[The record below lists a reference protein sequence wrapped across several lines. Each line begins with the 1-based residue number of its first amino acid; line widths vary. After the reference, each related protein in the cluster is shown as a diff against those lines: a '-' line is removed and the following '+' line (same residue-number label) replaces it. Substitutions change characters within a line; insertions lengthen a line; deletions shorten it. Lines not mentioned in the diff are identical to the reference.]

1 MSDWYSM
8 NVVLIQTTL
17 TTLLLALSIQVPL
30 RFGVFSF
37 AGVGAFGI
45 GGYGAAMAMVHG
57 GWSTWPAVIV
67 GTLAAGVATLLL
79 GLVVQRLTGLYMGMA
94 TIAFTL
100 IVSVVAVNGGEW
112 TGGAAGLYGALGE
125 ISVPQIALVVLVVVA
140 LLQVT
145 ELGGIGRRV
154 DTVREDPELA
164 NALGVDVHLYRR
176 ASFLVSGLIGGLAG
190 ALTTLLRSTITPA
203 EVNFH
208 LVILA
213 LTAIVVGGSRSWVGA
228 LIGSVIFVWL
238 PTWIGFFAEWERVAY
253 GFIVAIAAIYLPH
266 GVLGVAK
273 DLWHRHRTREER
285 ARVAALARAEGE
297 LTR

>member
-30 RFGVFSF
+30 RYGVFSF

-45 GGYGAAMAMVHG
+45 GGYTGAMAMVHG
-57 GWSTWPAVIV
+57 EWSTWPAVLL
-67 GTLAAGVATLLL
+67 GTVVAGVCTFLL

-100 IVSVVAVNGGEW
+100 IISVLAVNGGDW
-112 TGGAAGLYGALGE
+112 TGGAMGLYGAIGE
-125 ISVPQIALVVLVVVA
+125 ITTMHIVIAVLIVVA
-140 LLQVT
+140 FLAWT
-145 ELGGIGRRV
+145 EYGRRGRKV

-164 NALGVDVHLYRR
+164 NALGIDVNGYRR
-176 ASFLVSGLIGGLAG
+176 LSFLISGLIGGLAG
-190 ALTTLLRSTITPA
+190 AITTLLRSTITPS

-213 LTAIVVGGSRSWVGA
+213 LTAIVVGGARSWVGA
-228 LIGSVIFVWL
+228 LIGAVIFVWL
-238 PTWIGFFAEWERVAY
+238 PTFLSFVQEWEKVAY
-253 GFIVAIAAIYLPH
+253 GFIVAVAAIYLPN
-266 GVLGVAK
+266 GVLGVVK
-273 DLWHRHRTREER
+273 DLWHKSRTRDER
-285 ARVAALARAEGE
+285 ARVAVGLQEKG
-297 LTR
+297 

>member
-1 MSDWYSM
+1 MSTWYDM
-8 NVVLIQTTL
+8 NVVLIQTTM

-45 GGYGAAMAMVHG
+45 GGYGSAMAMVHL
-57 GWSTWPAVIV
+57 GWSTWPAVALGAV
-67 GTLAAGVATLLL
+67 VAGATVFLL

-100 IVSVVAVNGGEW
+100 IISVLAVNGGDW
-112 TGGAAGLYGALGE
+112 TGGAMGLYGALGE
-125 ISVPQIALVVLVVVA
+125 ISVAQIVVVVLVVVG
-140 LLQVT
+140 LLQLT
-145 ELGGIGRRV
+145 ELRGMGRRIDV
-154 DTVREDPELA
+154 VRDDPELA
-164 NALGVDVHLYRR
+164 NALGVDVARYRQL
-176 ASFLVSGLIGGLAG
+176 SFLVSGLIGGLAG
-190 ALTTLLRSTITPA
+190 AITTLLRSTITPS

-238 PTWIGFFAEWERVAY
+238 PTWISFFAEWERVAY
-253 GFIVAIAAIYLPH
+253 GFIVALAAIYLPS

-273 DLWHRHRTREER
+273 DAWHRFRTREER
-285 ARVAALARAEGE
+285 ARVAALAKEG
-297 LTR
+297 TA

>member
-1 MSDWYSM
+1 MSDWYYM

-45 GGYGAAMAMVHG
+45 GGYGGAMAMVHLE
-57 GWSTWPAVIV
+57 WSTWPAVAA
-67 GTLAAGVATLLL
+67 GALAAAVVVFLL

-100 IVSVVAVNGGEW
+100 IVSVIAVDGGDA
-112 TGGAAGLYGALGE
+112 TGGAGGLYGALGE
-125 ISVPQIALVVLVVVA
+125 ISMLQIVLVAAAVVA
-140 LLQVT
+140 VLVWT
-145 ELGGIGRRV
+145 EARGLGRRI

-164 NALGVDVHLYRR
+164 NALGIDVNRYRLM
-176 ASFLVSGLIGGLAG
+176 SFALSGLIGGLAG
-190 ALTTLLRSTITPA
+190 AITTLLRSTITPA

-208 LVILA
+208 LVIVA
-213 LTAIVVGGSRSWVGA
+213 LTAIVVGGARSWLGA
-228 LIGSVIFVWL
+228 LIGAVIFVWL
-238 PTWIGFFAEWERVAY
+238 PTWLSFVQEWEKVAY
-253 GFIVAIAAIYLPH
+253 GFIVAAAAIYLPN

-273 DLWHRHRTREER
+273 DALHRYRTREER
-285 ARVAALARAEGE
+285 ARVAVLQEKS
-297 LTR
+297 

>member
-1 MSDWYSM
+1 MSAWYDM

-45 GGYGAAMAMVHG
+45 GGYGSAIAMVHL
-57 GWSTWPAVIV
+57 GWSTWPAVALGAV
-67 GTLAAGVATLLL
+67 VAGVVVFLL

-112 TGGAAGLYGALGE
+112 TGGAMGLYGALGE
-125 ISVPQIALVVLVVVA
+125 ISVLQIVVVVLLVVG

-145 ELGGIGRRV
+145 ELGGMGRRI
-154 DTVREDPELA
+154 DAVRDDPELA
-164 NALGVDVHLYRR
+164 NALGVDLARYRQL
-176 ASFLVSGLIGGLAG
+176 SFLVSGLIGGLAG
-190 ALTTLLRSTITPA
+190 AITTLLRSTITPA

-213 LTAIVVGGSRSWVGA
+213 LTAIVVGGSRSWMGA

-238 PTWIGFFAEWERVAY
+238 PTWISFFAEWERVAY
-253 GFIVAIAAIYLPH
+253 GFIVALAAIYLPS

-273 DLWHRHRTREER
+273 DAWHRFRTRDER
-285 ARVAALARAEGE
+285 ARVAAMAKEEVA
-297 LTR
+297 

>member
-1 MSDWYSM
+1 MSTWYDM

-45 GGYGAAMAMVHG
+45 GGYGAAMAMVHL
-57 GWSTWPAVIV
+57 GWSTWPAIA
-67 GTLAAGVATLLL
+67 LASVVAGLVVFLL

-100 IVSVVAVNGGEW
+100 IVSVLAVNGGDW
-112 TGGAAGLYGALGE
+112 TGGPMGLYGALGE
-125 ISVPQIALVVLVVVA
+125 ISVLQIVVVVLVVVG

-145 ELGGIGRRV
+145 ELRGMGRRIDV
-154 DTVREDPELA
+154 VRDDPELA
-164 NALGVDVHLYRR
+164 NALGVDVARYRQL
-176 ASFLVSGLIGGLAG
+176 SFFVSGLIGGLAG
-190 ALTTLLRSTITPA
+190 AITTLLRSTITPS

-253 GFIVAIAAIYLPH
+253 GFIVALAAIYLPS
-266 GVLGVAK
+266 GVLGVVK
-273 DLWHRHRTREER
+273 DAWHRFSTRDER
-285 ARVAALARAEGE
+285 ARVAALAEEA
-297 LTR
+297 

>member
-1 MSDWYSM
+1 MSTWYAM

-17 TTLLLALSIQVPL
+17 TTLLLALSIQVPM

-45 GGYGAAMAMVHG
+45 GGYGSAIAMVSL
-57 GWSTWPAVIV
+57 GWSTWPAVV
-67 GTLAAGVATLLL
+67 LGAGVAGVVVFLL

-100 IVSVVAVNGGEW
+100 IVSVLAVNGGDL
-112 TGGAAGLYGALGE
+112 TGGAMGLYGALGE
-125 ISVPQIALVVLVVVA
+125 ISVLQIIVVVA
-140 LLQVT
+140 VVVGLLHLT
-145 ELGGIGRRV
+145 ELGGMGRRV
-154 DTVREDPELA
+154 DAVRDDPELA
-164 NALGVDVHLYRR
+164 NALGVDVVMYRR

-190 ALTTLLRSTITPA
+190 AITTLLRSTITPA

-228 LIGSVIFVWL
+228 LIGVVIFVWL
-238 PTWIGFFAEWERVAY
+238 PTWIGFLAEWERVAY
-253 GFIVAIAAIYLPH
+253 GVIVAVAAIYLPQ
-266 GVLGVAK
+266 GVLGVVK
-273 DLWHRHRTREER
+273 DLWHRFRTQEER
-285 ARVAALARAEGE
+285 ARVAALAEE
-297 LTR
+297 S

>member
-1 MSDWYSM
+1 MSDWYYM

-45 GGYGAAMAMVHG
+45 GGYGGAMAMVHLE
-57 GWSTWPAVIV
+57 WSTWPAVAV
-67 GTLAAGVATLLL
+67 GALAAAVVVSLL

-100 IVSVVAVNGGEW
+100 IISVLAVNGGDA
-112 TGGAAGLYGALGE
+112 TGGAGGLYGALGE
-125 ISVPQIALVVLVVVA
+125 INMQQIVLVVVA
-140 LLQVT
+140 VVAVLVWT
-145 ELGGIGRRV
+145 EARGLGRRI

-164 NALGVDVHLYRR
+164 NALGIDVNRYRLM
-176 ASFLVSGLIGGLAG
+176 SFALSGLIGGLAG
-190 ALTTLLRSTITPA
+190 AITTLLRSTITPA

-208 LVILA
+208 LVIVA
-213 LTAIVVGGSRSWVGA
+213 LTAIVVGGARSWLGA
-228 LIGSVIFVWL
+228 LIGAVIFVWL
-238 PTWIGFFAEWERVAY
+238 PTWLSFVQEWEKVAY
-253 GFIVAIAAIYLPH
+253 GFIVAAAAIYLPN

-273 DLWHRHRTREER
+273 DALHRYRTREER
-285 ARVAALARAEGE
+285 ARVAVLQEKS
-297 LTR
+297 

>member
-1 MSDWYSM
+1 MSTWYDM

-45 GGYGAAMAMVHG
+45 GGYGAAIAMVQME
-57 GWSTWPAVIV
+57 WSTWPAVALGAV
-67 GTLAAGVATLLL
+67 TAAAAVFVL
-79 GLVVQRLTGLYMGMA
+79 GLVVRRLTGLYMGMA

-100 IVSVVAVNGGEW
+100 IVSVLAVNGGDW
-112 TGGAAGLYGALGE
+112 TGGPMGLYGALGE
-125 ISVPQIALVVLVVVA
+125 ISVLQIVVVVLVVVG

-145 ELGGIGRRV
+145 ELRGMGRRIDV
-154 DTVREDPELA
+154 VRDDPELA
-164 NALGVDVHLYRR
+164 NALGVDVARYRR
-176 ASFLVSGLIGGLAG
+176 LSFFVSGLIGGLAG
-190 ALTTLLRSTITPA
+190 AITTLLRSTITPS

-253 GFIVAIAAIYLPH
+253 GFIVALAAIYLPS
-266 GVLGVAK
+266 GVLGVVK
-273 DLWHRHRTREER
+273 DAWHRFSTRDER
-285 ARVAALARAEGE
+285 ARVAALAEEA
-297 LTR
+297 